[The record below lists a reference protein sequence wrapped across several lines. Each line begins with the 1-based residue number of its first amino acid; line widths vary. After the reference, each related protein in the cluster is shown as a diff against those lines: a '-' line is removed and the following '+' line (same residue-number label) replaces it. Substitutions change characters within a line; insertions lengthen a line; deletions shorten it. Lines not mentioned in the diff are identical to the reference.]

1 MNGYTSSY
9 NKLITIR
16 RYMLAVL
23 EPAIVASSVD
33 VVIKHAAVFQFQF

>member
-1 MNGYTSSY
+1 MDGYTSSY

-23 EPAIVASSVD
+23 EPAIVASFGSVD
-33 VVIKHAAVFQFQF
+33 VVIKNVFQFQF